1 MSSRDPTTPGINA
14 TVPIISLWPQLGAA
28 SWGPCPSDLK
38 PQMEFHCESEPE
50 FASRPPQRLTS
61 KYRSGSVATE
71 VPFARCNEGVLRRAA
86 LTVTDDKSQ
95 HLRLA
100 AASGRMIADRQNYTV
115 AANTNR
121 MAALS
126 APMTASGMTS
136 SGWLF
141 IVPPALEF
149 PWKAFDRPCGSEEP
163 KILFCTTGTDPN
175 WERHSFFG
183 DAEPFSERC
192 VRRGSGVRNF

>member
-1 MSSRDPTTPGINA
+1 MPPPGFHCPSRRLDRSHANRSCLDRSRSNRSHLSSMSSRNPTPPGINA
-14 TVPIISLWPQLGAA
+14 LASISSLWPQLGAA

-61 KYRSGSVATE
+61 KYRSGSIATE
-71 VPFARCNEGVLRRAA
+71 VPFARCNEGVMRRCI
-86 LTVTDDKSQ
+86 DNDRRQKP
-95 HLRLA
+95 HLRPT
-100 AASGRMIADRQNYTV
+100 ASGEMIKHRQNYTV

-136 SGWLF
+136 SWWLC
-141 IVPPALEF
+141 IVYPALEF
-149 PWKAFDRPCGSEEP
+149 AKES
-163 KILFCTTGTDPN
+163 
-175 WERHSFFG
+175 
-183 DAEPFSERC
+183 
-192 VRRGSGVRNF
+192 V

>member
-14 TVPIISLWPQLGAA
+14 PVPLNSLWPQLGADEL
-28 SWGPCPSDLK
+28 GPLPLRSE

-141 IVPPALEF
+141 IVTPALEF
-149 PWKAFDRPCGSEEP
+149 PWKAFDRRCGSKE
-163 KILFCTTGTDPN
+163 LRFL
-175 WERHSFFG
+175 HH
-183 DAEPFSERC
+183 
-192 VRRGSGVRNF
+192 RR